1 MTSSQLR
8 VAGGAAAW
16 VEQYCE
22 DPTVA
27 AKAAASAG
35 SGPPSSLGSGLPRK
49 DTDVLIAELFEE
61 EGGAEGRSGSGLSA
75 AASLGIVQAQSA
87 VGLVGPAAAVTG
99 GSSGG
104 AAAPPPPPPPPGNAR
119 HKIQREMEELRE
131 ELRDGQSQWEVHEQ
145 IGKGGFGV
153 VYKVSGGGVGGA
165 ETGAKVGCGSSYFG
179 QTRCGDGTMTKPLS
193 FSRTGRGL
201 QVAIKR
207 VIFQVGWCSASR
219 GQPPWVGTLVQ
230 CHSIHEWLLHLLLP
244 LHTAT
249 VILPPIPA
257 CMCSVL

>member
-75 AASLGIVQAQSA
+75 AASLGMVQAQSA
-87 VGLVGPAAAVTG
+87 VGLVGPAAAVSG

-119 HKIQREMEELRE
+119 HKIQREMEDLRE

-165 ETGAKVGCGSSYFG
+165 KTGANVGCGSSYCG

-193 FSRTGRGL
+193 FSFSCAGHMAGPAGGHQARHLPGR
-201 QVAIKR
+201 
-207 VIFQVGWCSASR
+207 
-219 GQPPWVGTLVQ
+219 LVQ
-230 CHSIHEWLLHLLLP
+230 HLRRTTTLGW
-244 LHTAT
+244 HTGK
-249 VILPPIPA
+249 VSQCP
-257 CMCSVL
+257 